1 MTVLPA
7 PESDGVPP
15 LQFEAIDQSLLVD
28 PFQEISAWAGTPRSA
43 SQQPKH
49 VVAVTAKR
57 VVSVTEVITMAN
69 GAEKWWDDLAPPRR
83 SEYHGDTRRRQ

>member
-57 VVSVTEVITMAN
+57 VFSVTEAIPMAN
-69 GAEKWWDDLAPPRR
+69 GAEKLYDDLAPPQRC
-83 SEYHGDTRRRQ
+83 EYHGDTRRRQ